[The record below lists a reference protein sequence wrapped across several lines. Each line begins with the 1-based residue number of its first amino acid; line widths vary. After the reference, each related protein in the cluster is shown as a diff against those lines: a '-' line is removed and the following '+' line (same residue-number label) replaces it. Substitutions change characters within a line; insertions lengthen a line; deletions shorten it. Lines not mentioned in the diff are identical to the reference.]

1 MTPEPTL
8 ATGPS
13 TALTPSA
20 PALRRTLGVGSLVFM
35 VVAAAA
41 PLTVVGG
48 TVPLVFSTSQS
59 TGVPAHY
66 LIAAV
71 VLTVFS
77 VGFTTMSRYVHN
89 AGAFYTYVRAGLG
102 KFAGTGSA
110 TLALFSYAVLAISV
124 YAYCGAATTNALDHY
139 FGISTP
145 WWVWTGLTALLVA
158 WLGYRD
164 IELSSKVLG
173 LLLVGEV
180 AVILI
185 LDVAVIA
192 RGGHSSL
199 TWSPFSPVSASE
211 GNPGIGLMFAF
222 FGFIGFEA
230 TAVFRDETRD
240 PHRTIPRAT
249 YIAVISIG
257 LFYALSSWAIA
268 MGSGVTRVV
277 SDSTADPEGLVV
289 TLAGD
294 YVLPVLGDI
303 IQVLLVTSL
312 FACVLSFHNVVT
324 RYQYALGAERV
335 LPARL
340 GRIHPTHGA
349 PSWSS
354 LVQSA
359 VSAVALVAVAAAGL
373 DPVTQIYAWLSGA
386 ATLGLLLLMSLTSV
400 AVIVYFARH
409 ATAHSRWRTLVAP
422 ALALAGLLGV
432 TVLVVDNF
440 PLLVGGTAVAW
451 AMAGA
456 VALSFAVGV
465 VLVTRNRAV

>member
-1 MTPEPTL
+1 MTPD
-8 ATGPS
+8 
-13 TALTPSA
+13 TALMPRTTSA
-20 PALRRTLGVGSLVFM
+20 PALRRTIGVGSLVFM

-48 TVPLVFSTSQS
+48 TVPLVLSMSGS

-77 VGFTTMSRYVHN
+77 VGFTAMSRYVDN

-102 KFAGTGSA
+102 KVAGTGSA

-124 YAYCGAATTNALDHY
+124 YAYCGAATTNALHHY
-139 FGISTP
+139 FGVDTP

-173 LLLVGEV
+173 LLLIGEA
-180 AVILI
+180 AVILV

-199 TWSPFSPVSASE
+199 TWSPLSPVAASE
-211 GNPGIGLMFAF
+211 GSPGIGLMFAF

-240 PHRTIPRAT
+240 PDRTIPRAT
-249 YIAVISIG
+249 HIAVISIG

-268 MGSGVTRVV
+268 MGSGVTHIV

-289 TLAGD
+289 TMAGD
-294 YVLPVLGDI
+294 HVLPVLGDI
-303 IQVLLVTSL
+303 VQVLLVTSL

-324 RYQYALGAERV
+324 RYQYALGAEAV

-340 GRIHPTHGA
+340 GTVHPEHNA

-354 LVQSA
+354 LTQSA
-359 VSAVALVAVAAAGL
+359 VSGVV
-373 DPVTQIYAWLSGA
+373 
-386 ATLGLLLLMSLTSV
+386 LMSLTSL

-409 ATAHSRWRTLVAP
+409 GTGLSRLRTLLAP
-422 ALALAGLLGV
+422 ALALAGLTAV

-451 AMAGA
+451 GMAGA

-465 VLVTRNRAV
+465 ALSRRGTAP